1 MRRSLLLFLG
11 TMLAIVLVQRALL
24 VLGEYSHA
32 CRLVAV
38 LWWIAG
44 TFFTPFL
51 VVPLHL
57 RWQEPRDGS
66 AVLALVTGLSSWLCA
81 AVILWHAQLTEYYD
95 V

>member
-11 TMLAIVLVQRALL
+11 TVLAIVLGQRALL

-32 CRLVAV
+32 CRLVAA
-38 LWWIAG
+38 LWLIAS
-44 TFFTPFL
+44 TFLGPFL

-66 AVLALVTGLSSWLCA
+66 AALALVTGLSSWLCA
-81 AVILWHAQLTEYYD
+81 AVILWHVQPTEYYF